1 MFLLAVY
8 HVTAGA
14 EAQNRLFGPGTGAV
28 LGLLSD
34 GETQLINE
42 SIFGWPQA

>member
-14 EAQNRLFGPGTGAV
+14 EAQNRLFKPRTGAV

-42 SIFGWPQA
+42 SIF

>member
-14 EAQNRLFGPGTGAV
+14 EAQNRLFKPGNGVV
-28 LGLLSD
+28 LGLPSD
-34 GETQLINE
+34 GESQLINE
-42 SIFGWPQA
+42 SIFGMALA